1 MWAPD
6 KVGNLIKASNGS
18 TDKAVIA
25 IPGFFSATSVKF
37 TLDKW
42 SEALRNA
49 GCKDTIYVFAW
60 NSGDLF
66 NLIQGILPKLVLLKN
81 FGLSLLGV
89 LLRIKIEAE
98 RVIKN
103 AKSQSHEFAADV
115 IGLSQYFSRMS
126 VYSYS
131 FGTRVY
137 YYSCKYLP
145 NEIFENAVT
154 LAGASEVTWKFWGAA
169 SKKAK
174 KHINV
179 YSKNDMVLK
188 MIYKMPALG
197 VGRDPIGLRAIKRRG
212 VINRDLTKYISGHL
226 DYLPNSKHWYKERWY
241 KPKLKS

>member
-6 KVGNLIKASNGS
+6 RVGDLIKASEGIS
-18 TDKAVIA
+18 GKATVV
-25 IPGFFSATSVKF
+25 IPGFFSATSVQL

-42 SEALRNA
+42 SNALRNA
-49 GCKDTIYVFAW
+49 GCKDSIYVFAW
-60 NSGDLF
+60 DSGNLLT
-66 NLIQGILPKLVLLKN
+66 LIQGILPRLFLVGPA
-81 FGLSLLGV
+81 GLSLLGV
-89 LLRIKIEAE
+89 LLRLKIEAE

-103 AKSQSHEFAADV
+103 AKSQSRGFASDV
-115 IGLSQYFSRMS
+115 IDLSQYFPRMS

-154 LAGASEVTWKFWGAA
+154 LAGASETTWKFWGMV

-174 KHINV
+174 KHVNI

-197 VGRDPIGLRAIKRRG
+197 VGRDPIGLKPIKKG
-212 VINRDLTKYISGHL
+212 NVSNKDLTKYISGHL
-226 DYLPNSKHWYKERWY
+226 FYLPNSKHWYKERWY
-241 KPKLKS
+241 KPRLKS